1 MINMIKLIA
10 DYGTY
15 GLWILSTREAVLE
28 YVDSGDFNLSSMSF
42 LISALGVV
50 WSIVRIVNSVLDGR
64 INREQT
70 RLENERLIREIYEL
84 EDYTTTEWQE
94 AEDFRNERHK

>member
-1 MINMIKLIA
+1 MIKLVA

-28 YVDSGDFNLSSMSF
+28 YVDSGYFNISSMSF

-64 INREQT
+64 VNREQT

-84 EDYTTTEWQE
+84 EDYSKADWHE
-94 AEDFRNERHK
+94 AEEFRNERHQ

>member
-1 MINMIKLIA
+1 MIKLA
-10 DYGTY
+10 MDYGTY

-28 YVDSGDFNLSSMSF
+28 YVNSGDFNLSSMSF
-42 LISALGVV
+42 LFSLAGLI
-50 WSIVRIVNSVLDGR
+50 WTIVRIVNSVLDGR

-84 EDYTTTEWQE
+84 EDYTKTEWHE
-94 AEDFRNERHK
+94 AEEYRNERHQ

>member
-1 MINMIKLIA
+1 MIKLVA

-28 YVDSGDFNLSSMSF
+28 YVNSGDFNLSSMSF
-42 LISALGVV
+42 LVSALGII
-50 WSIVRIVNSVLDGR
+50 WTIVRIVNSVLDGR
-64 INREQT
+64 VNREQT

-84 EDYTTTEWQE
+84 EDYDKTEWYE
-94 AEDFRNERHK
+94 AEQYRDERYQ